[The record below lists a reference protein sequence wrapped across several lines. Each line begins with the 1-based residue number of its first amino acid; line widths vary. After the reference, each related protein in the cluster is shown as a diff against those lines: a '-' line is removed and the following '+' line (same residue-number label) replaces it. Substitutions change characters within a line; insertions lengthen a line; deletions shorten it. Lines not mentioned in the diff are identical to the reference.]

1 MDSNIIVT
9 QHVGIRESGQNEN
22 WLQEKICDDP
32 SILGLGPLEV
42 VTKERRQSSGGRLD
56 ILCVNQDD
64 DSMYEIEVMLGQT
77 DETHIIRTIEYWDLE
92 KKRWPRRQHTAVLI
106 AEKINRRFYNVIHLL
121 SDTVPII
128 GIQAELIKIENKLAL
143 NFTKIIDSYEEPEL
157 ESDSNDEIINED
169 VFKKKWPHIYL
180 VFSQLKVKIESFS
193 SINRIGYRK
202 RQISLSYGD
211 KSRLWIQNRAN
222 GQVSIKINPV
232 NKNGFKKYLDSCDI
246 VYSESV
252 KGLRFMI
259 NPQKIESYSET
270 LKQILPKVYDNLDDL
285 ES

>member
-1 MDSNIIVT
+1 M
-9 QHVGIRESGQNEN
+9 
-22 WLQEKICDDP
+22 
-32 SILGLGPLEV
+32 
-42 VTKERRQSSGGRLD
+42 
-56 ILCVNQDD
+56 
-64 DSMYEIEVMLGQT
+64 
-77 DETHIIRTIEYWDLE
+77 
-92 KKRWPRRQHTAVLI
+92 
-106 AEKINRRFYNVIHLL
+106 
-121 SDTVPII
+121 
-128 GIQAELIKIENKLAL
+128 
-143 NFTKIIDSYEEPEL
+143 
-157 ESDSNDEIINED
+157 
-169 VFKKKWPHIYL
+169 

-222 GQVSIKINPV
+222 GQVSIKINPI

-259 NPQKIESYSET
+259 NPKKIESYSET